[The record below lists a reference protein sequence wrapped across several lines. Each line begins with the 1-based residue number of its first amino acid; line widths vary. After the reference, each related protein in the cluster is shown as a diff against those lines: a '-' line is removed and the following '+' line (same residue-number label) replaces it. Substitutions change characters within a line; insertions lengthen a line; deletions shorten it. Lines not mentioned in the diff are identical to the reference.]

1 MAFAIIFIYVKE
13 KLSDKHFEALENIL
27 DNTLSAHKRA
37 KWELDEARKMIIKV
51 IIKKYREYLEVYL

>member
-1 MAFAIIFIYVKE
+1 VKE
-13 KLSDKHFEALENIL
+13 KLSDKHFEALENIM